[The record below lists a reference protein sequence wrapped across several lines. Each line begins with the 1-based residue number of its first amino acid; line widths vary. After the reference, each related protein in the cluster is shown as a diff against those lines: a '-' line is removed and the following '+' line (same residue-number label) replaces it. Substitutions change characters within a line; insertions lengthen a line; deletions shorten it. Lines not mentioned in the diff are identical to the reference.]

1 MDESQRLAQVFV
13 ELADTLIENF
23 DVVDFLQTLTDR
35 CVELLDA
42 DASGLMLTDQRGGL
56 KLMTATLERARVLEL
71 FELQVDEGPCLEC
84 FSTGQAITNVELS
97 EPEAARRWPVFTPAA
112 VDAGFSTTHA
122 LPMRL
127 RGRVIGALNM
137 FNDEQVQLSESDL
150 GVGQAMADVAT
161 IGLLHQRNTHEQTI
175 LSEQLQNA
183 LQSRILIE
191 QAKGVL
197 AALAGISVN
206 EAFTKMR
213 AHARSNNLRLSD
225 VATAVVDGSITGN
238 VLSTA

>member
-1 MDESQRLAQVFV
+1 MDDATRMAQVFV
-13 ELADTLIENF
+13 ELADTLTENF

-56 KLMTATLERARVLEL
+56 TLMAATLERARVLEL
-71 FELQVDEGPCLEC
+71 FELQVQEGPCLEC
-84 FSTGQAITNVELS
+84 FTTGEAITNVDLA
-97 EPEAARRWPVFTPAA
+97 EAQRRWPTFSPAA
-112 VDAGFSTTHA
+112 VRAGFGGTHA

-127 RGRVIGALNM
+127 RGQVIGALNL
-137 FNDEQVQLSESDL
+137 FTDEPVELSATDI

-175 LSEQLQNA
+175 LSEQLQSA
-183 LQSRILIE
+183 LHSRVLVE

-197 AALAGISVN
+197 AARADISVN
-206 EAFTKMR
+206 AAFVRMR
-213 AHARSNNLRLSD
+213 THARTHQLSLTE
-225 VATAVVDGSITGN
+225 VATAVVEGTLTPSDIG
-238 VLSTA
+238 ARAQ